1 MPPSLHP
8 VSRRRLRLL
17 AALTLFSVPGILP
30 TAASADYASARQWA
44 GGSLAPGRQAGA
56 SRYPGRG
63 TLVSLT
69 TSATAARLRV
79 DFQTPRCGTAET
91 LRGRVTPAPGG
102 DAEYLTLA
110 VDAARKVRN
119 RREHLD
125 YAVALRPVVPG
136 VLSGTASVRGTFR
149 NGRRTIRCNASSAV
163 TLRSLSALT
172 APPQALSTDPA
183 RPRVGILAS
192 TVQPRVLAS
201 IAITKRADG
210 WHHAMWTEHISCVS
224 GGKRSSF
231 ETVELVPRFRVRAD
245 GTFRSREVVRRRG
258 RTKDG
263 PYRYTFVGT
272 IRGRIDGDGI
282 ARGTATSRSR
292 YRQKGFYDKVC
303 TLGRRTFAAA
313 P

>member
-1 MPPSLHP
+1 VLPA
-8 VSRRRLRLL
+8 V
-17 AALTLFSVPGILP
+17 VP
-30 TAASADYASARQWA
+30 TAASADYASANQW
-44 GGSLAPGRQAGA
+44 GGGALAPARQAGA
-56 SRYPGRG
+56 SRYPTRG
-63 TLVSLT
+63 TLVSMT

-102 DAEYLTLA
+102 NAEYLAIA

-125 YAVALRPVVPG
+125 YAVSLRPAAPG

-149 NGRRTIRCNASSAV
+149 NGRRTIRCNATSPV
-163 TLRSLSALT
+163 TLRSRSAVTTPLQT
-172 APPQALSTDPA
+172 SPTDPA
-183 RPRVGILAS
+183 LPRTGILAS

-201 IAITKRADG
+201 IAITKRTDG

-224 GGKRSSF
+224 GGTRSSF
-231 ETVELVPRFRVRAD
+231 ETVDLVPRFRVRTD
-245 GTFRSREVVRRRG
+245 GTFRGREVVRERG

-272 IRGRIDGDGI
+272 IRGRIGADGI

-303 TLGRRTFAAA
+303 SLGRTTFAAA